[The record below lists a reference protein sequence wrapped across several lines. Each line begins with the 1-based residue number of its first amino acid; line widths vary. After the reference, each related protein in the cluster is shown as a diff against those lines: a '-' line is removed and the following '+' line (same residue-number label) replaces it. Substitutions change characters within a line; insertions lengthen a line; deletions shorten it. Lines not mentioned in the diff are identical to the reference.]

1 MAQDN
6 ANLIWQAKQVLD
18 FNWTSKYARRYL
30 VSDASAYVTGSTFF
44 LDGGHDIALRQSI
57 KPLSCYARRRKLALP
72 QT

>member
-44 LDGGHDIALRQSI
+44 IDGGMIQHSGSL
-57 KPLSCYARRRKLALP
+57 
-72 QT
+72 